1 MRVGGGD
8 AERLRVS
15 RPPPHPSR
23 PSVVP
28 PYPFWP
34 TAISRSPLSRY
45 ARHLPLIRGVGP
57 LTGGTGLPPCGG
69 KAWGPFKWGGIW
81 SFVGRLDTY
90 IGNWGEVRLL
100 EGGRPSV
107 PPLRRKRGKPGRRA
121 ESSRP
126 AEWSAGD
133 GRVRTPAPTGIVGE
147 KRRAHN
153 VCPYSAI
160 INGSAHKKR
169 DRF

>member
-1 MRVGGGD
+1 M
-8 AERLRVS
+8 
-15 RPPPHPSR
+15 
-23 PSVVP
+23 
-28 PYPFWP
+28 
-34 TAISRSPLSRY
+34 
-45 ARHLPLIRGVGP
+45 
-57 LTGGTGLPPCGG
+57 
-69 KAWGPFKWGGIW
+69 
-81 SFVGRLDTY
+81 
-90 IGNWGEVRLL
+90 

-153 VCPYSAI
+153 VRPYMERSG
-160 INGSAHKKR
+160 NLPPHPPQCVHWGTFPPGG
-169 DRF
+169 RFI

>member
-1 MRVGGGD
+1 MG
-8 AERLRVS
+8 
-15 RPPPHPSR
+15 
-23 PSVVP
+23 
-28 PYPFWP
+28 
-34 TAISRSPLSRY
+34 
-45 ARHLPLIRGVGP
+45 
-57 LTGGTGLPPCGG
+57 
-69 KAWGPFKWGGIW
+69 
-81 SFVGRLDTY
+81 
-90 IGNWGEVRLL
+90 
-100 EGGRPSV
+100 GGRPSV

-153 VCPYSAI
+153 VRPYTAFT
-160 INGSAHKKR
+160 NGSICKKR